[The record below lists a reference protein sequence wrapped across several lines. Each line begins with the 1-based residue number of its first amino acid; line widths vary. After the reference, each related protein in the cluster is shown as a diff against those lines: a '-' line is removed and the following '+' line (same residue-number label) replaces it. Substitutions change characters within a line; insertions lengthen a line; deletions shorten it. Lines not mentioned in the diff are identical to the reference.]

1 MSDILN
7 FFKNITKNAYN
18 FSSFLGKVLILGF
31 IGGVIYYILECIWRG
46 YSHISMFILGGLCF
60 VIIGLINEIFVD
72 SIYIE
77 QEIIIGW
84 LAILILEFITGCIV
98 NLWLGLDVWDYSDQP
113 FNILGQVCPLFAL
126 LWIPIT
132 IFAIFFDDIVR
143 YNLFNESKHKH
154 KSYIVNKF
162 KNT

>member
-1 MSDILN
+1 ML
-7 FFKNITKNAYN
+7 
-18 FSSFLGKVLILGF
+18 
-31 IGGVIYYILECIWRG
+31 
-46 YSHISMFILGGLCF
+46 ILGGLCF

-84 LAILILEFITGCIV
+84 LVILILEFVTGCIV

-126 LWIPIT
+126 LWIPLAV
-132 IFAIFFDDIVR
+132 FAIFFDDIVR
-143 YNLFNESKHKH
+143 YNIFEESKHKH
-154 KSYIVNKF
+154 KSYIVNKI
-162 KNT
+162 KNI